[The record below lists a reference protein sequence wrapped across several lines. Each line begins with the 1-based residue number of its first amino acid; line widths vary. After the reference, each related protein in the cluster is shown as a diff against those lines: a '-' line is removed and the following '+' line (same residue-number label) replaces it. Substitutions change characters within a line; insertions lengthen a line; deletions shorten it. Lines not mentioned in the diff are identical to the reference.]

1 MLIMECRYIFL
12 QKLAAALDK
21 IQIPL
26 VGFDGTKFVPFLTCD
41 DIGLYIF
48 VPKIMHF
55 LQISLDQA
63 IDLFFYFQLSV
74 AFMVALVGFFL
85 LFKSVQSILFSLI
98 SFTVF
103 LRFITY
109 ALIFDVYIE
118 YLVSAF
124 CIIPLFLYF
133 ILKNKES
140 HFFNYFMVFS
150 GMIIGFSHYVRSYSS
165 LPVLGF
171 ILCMALLNQQLA
183 ILKKVILLGCLLL
196 GIGIS
201 TLYFKIT
208 IQKYQNFAK
217 NHFGIEHLHT
227 KHVFWYPIYLGFG
240 LLKILNKDDITWD
253 DSFGEKK
260 VKEKMPGISSVQIA
274 EYEHILK
281 NEVFELVKHQRGF
294 VLWTIFAK
302 LGILFMYFILFAN
315 IGLLAFC
322 CFYRRWDLDL
332 AFLCAFALS
341 SITPLL
347 TLPYYCYALSFIAF
361 AFLFGLFYTN
371 TFLEHQKIS
380 YFVQIKNRFFM
391 QKTS

>member
-26 VGFDGTKFVPFLTCD
+26 VGFDGMKFVPFLNFD
-41 DIGLYIF
+41 DVGIYIF
-48 VPKIMHF
+48 VPKIMNFFHVT
-55 LQISLDQA
+55 LDQA
-63 IDLFFYFQLSV
+63 IDLFFYTQLCV
-74 AFMVALVGFFL
+74 AFMVALAGFFL
-85 LFKSVQSILFSLI
+85 LFRSFQSILFSII
-98 SFTVF
+98 SFAPF
-103 LRFITY
+103 LRFTY
-109 ALIFDVYIE
+109 YSVFDVYVE
-118 YLVSAF
+118 YLVSIF

-140 HFFNYFMVFS
+140 YFFTYFMVFS

-165 LPVLGF
+165 LPVIGF
-171 ILCMALLNQQLA
+171 IFCMVLLNQQLVT
-183 ILKKVILLGCLLL
+183 LKKIILLGCLLF

-201 TLYFKIT
+201 TLYFKMT

-217 NHFGIEHLHT
+217 NHFAGFDHLQT
-227 KHVFWYPIYLGFG
+227 KHVFWHQVYLGFG

-260 VKEKMPGISSVQIA
+260 VKEKMPNISLVQTS
-274 EYEHILK
+274 EYEHVLK

-347 TLPYYCYALSFIAF
+347 TLPYYSYALSFIAF
-361 AFLFGLFYTN
+361 AFIFGLFYCN
-371 TFLEHQKIS
+371 EFLEQQKAG